1 MKSFCYVEYKII
13 SDEEVTILTPT
24 KVRVMKK
31 VKKDKNGY
39 YVRGGY
45 WYPAYKLYLKDYE
58 KKKGIEH
65 K

>member
-1 MKSFCYVEYKII
+1 MKSLCYVEYKII
-13 SDEEVTILTPT
+13 SDEEVTIFTPT
-24 KVRVMKK
+24 KVKVMKK

-58 KKKGIEH
+58 KNKGIEQ

>member
-24 KVRVMKK
+24 KVKVMKK

-58 KKKGIEH
+58 KNKGIEQ

>member
-58 KKKGIEH
+58 KNKGIEY

>member
-45 WYPAYKLYLKDYE
+45 WLSSL
-58 KKKGIEH
+58 
-65 K
+65 

>member
-1 MKSFCYVEYKII
+1 MKSLYYTEYTII
-13 SDEEVTILTPT
+13 SDEEVTIFTPT

-45 WYPAYKLYLKDYE
+45 WYPAYKLYLKEYE
-58 KKKGIEH
+58 KNKKTEQ

>member
-45 WYPAYKLYLKDYE
+45 WYPSYKLYLKDYE
-58 KKKGIEH
+58 KKKGAER